1 MLIRKRN
8 KMKKIEYLP
17 KWYEKSLLNVKQK
30 EIEIARDELLKTGK
44 LNDKEIEFIKDANI
58 RLCGDTYSRNY
69 IIRQINELI
78 KFVNYR

>member
-1 MLIRKRN
+1 
-8 KMKKIEYLP
+8 MKKIEYLP

-30 EIEIARDELLKTGK
+30 EIEIVGDELLKTGK
-44 LNDKEIEFIKDANI
+44 LNNKEIEFIKDANI